1 MTIIILLSS
10 WIESIIKNFILFNIF
25 YLKCHSNQ
33 NIIINNHSKIVTIF
47 IL

>member
-33 NIIINNHSKIVTIF
+33 NIIINNHSKNRYNF